1 VVIADRCEEL
11 AAFCLRHFAEEPG
24 GTRRSSNGYR
34 ADLGDEEI
42 LSLALSARNA
52 AKFEALWAGE
62 TTGYASHS
70 EAAEDNDP
78 PHPAVVLVEPEG
90 ARHKQDERREWP
102 PGSV

>member
-1 VVIADRCEEL
+1 MVIADRCEEL

-70 EAAEDNDP
+70 EADQALIGLLERYP
-78 PHPAVVLVEPEG
+78 RLWGTVV
-90 ARHKQDERREWP
+90 
-102 PGSV
+102 